1 MPPIVCLL
9 PHDSKVNLTFFSDV
23 HLSAKPIGRRRG
35 PYTQEILNKL
45 QQISE
50 MTSQIHGAALCGGDL
65 YHVKN
70 PRSDNNTHAL
80 NTLLISVLQQFP
92 TGRVYGVIGNHDIVG
107 DNLTTVPN
115 QPIGGLIQAGVYH
128 GLGYGGNG
136 PSDSAWGE
144 GPHSIIFQARNGLQV
159 QVDGFDYLNSPDLL
173 EQVRSRPREA
183 EHRVAVIHGFNQ
195 DGSSG
200 TMFNSDFALG
210 WNDLDSLGYDAFV
223 WGHDHVCKGI
233 IQTPAGVR
241 HVQLGSLSRAAFAKD
256 EADRSVDLAILSFSE
271 EGLRVASRPLV
282 VQPLELAFH
291 TADLVVERVVD
302 RKDVASFLAGLD
314 KQVTAISTED
324 PTVALKTLTDD
335 HEIIRTIL
343 EVCEL
348 G

>member
-1 MPPIVCLL
+1 MHDADYTIVDL
-9 PHDSKVNLTFFSDV
+9 PHATKVNLVWFTDI
-23 HLSAKPIGRRRG
+23 HISAKPIGRRRG
-35 PYTQEILNKL
+35 TYTEEVLGKL
-45 QQISE
+45 LQCADL
-50 MTSQIHGAALCGGDL
+50 TTKIHGAGICGGDVF
-65 YHVKN
+65 HIKS
-70 PRSDNNTHAL
+70 PRSESNSLGMINR
-80 NTLLISVLQQFP
+80 LLDVFQRFP
-92 TGRVYGVIGNHDIVG
+92 QGCVYGVAGNHDLTG
-107 DNLTTVPN
+107 DNLETLPQ
-115 QPIGGLIQAGVYH
+115 QPLGNLIQAGAYH
-128 GLGYGGNG
+128 PLGV
-136 PSDSAWGE
+136 
-144 GPHSIIFQARNGLQV
+144 HSVIFQARNGLQV

-173 EQVRSRPREA
+173 EQIRTRPQHV
-183 EHRVAVIHGFNQ
+183 EHRVAVVHGFNQ
-195 DGSSG
+195 EGPSG

-324 PTVALKTLTDD
+324 PTEALKTLTDD
-335 HEIIRTIL
+335 HEVVRTIL